1 MNDSMAKDGLRVL
14 AITYRPLDFL
24 EGFTVENTEKDLIFL
39 GLVGMMD
46 PPRPEVPKAIEM
58 CHKAGIRVVMITG
71 DYGLTALS
79 IAKKAK
85 LTKTENPKI
94 VTGIELSGMDDT
106 CLIKLLK
113 EEEVILPG
121 SRPNIRCG

>member
-1 MNDSMAKDGLRVL
+1 
-14 AITYRPLDFL
+14 
-24 EGFTVENTEKDLIFL
+24 
-39 GLVGMMD
+39 MMG

-113 EEEVILPG
+113 GRGNFCPVSPEHKMRVVAAFKDMGEIVAVTGDGVNDAPALKKG
-121 SRPNIRCG
+121 RHRRCHGNKRLRRG